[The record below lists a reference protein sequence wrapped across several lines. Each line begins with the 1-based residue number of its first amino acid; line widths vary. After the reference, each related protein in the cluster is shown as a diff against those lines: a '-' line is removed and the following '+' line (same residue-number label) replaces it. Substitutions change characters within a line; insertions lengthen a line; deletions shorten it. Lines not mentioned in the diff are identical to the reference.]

1 MRRSVTAKS
10 KAWGGRATSA
20 TVAALLLASG
30 SLAGLP
36 PAYAI
41 SPPTV
46 DPGAL
51 PPDGPPGPPAPMKQN
66 SYCTEV
72 GVVPGTDFRLQPKYM
87 DMLNLQEAWQ
97 FGRGAG
103 QKVAVIDTG
112 VTPHPRFPHLIPGG
126 DYIMSGDGLSDC
138 DAHGTIVASM
148 IGAAPANGAA
158 APPAAPRKP
167 VTIPTTEPPPKAPPP
182 QTVTLS
188 PLPQTVTMV
197 PPPPQA
203 PQSQSEAPAPGPF
216 GAPPAAPAP
225 AGPPAAGG
233 PAPGPGQAPAAGRG
247 AGTVT
252 IPGYAGGGRVVGVDN
267 RLGPRP
273 LDPPK
278 PPPPPPPAPP
288 AATAQS
294 PDAYS
299 GIAPDVDILAIRQSS
314 QAFGLKDAYTGDED
328 PQTRAKVD
336 DVETMARAIVHAANL
351 GATVINISDVTCM
364 SSRNIIDQ
372 RALGAAVRYAA
383 VDKNVVIV
391 AAAGDTSK
399 KDCKQNP
406 AFDPMQP
413 KDPRDWAGVSTVVTP
428 SWFSDYVLTVGAVD
442 TEGRPLTQG
451 SQGQAST
458 SVAGPWV
465 GIAAPG
471 TDVIGLSPRDDGL
484 INAIDGPDNSL
495 LVPAGTSF
503 STAIVSGVAA
513 LVRAKY
519 PQLTAY
525 QVINRLE
532 RTARAPARGVDN
544 QVGYGVIDPVA
555 ALTWDVPEGPAKPP
569 QQLSAPLNI
578 PKPPP
583 HRDMVPIWVAA
594 GGLTAALL
602 IGGAVFGTA
611 VFIKRTRK
619 QQ

>member
-1 MRRSVTAKS
+1 
-10 KAWGGRATSA
+10 
-20 TVAALLLASG
+20 
-30 SLAGLP
+30 
-36 PAYAI
+36 
-41 SPPTV
+41 
-46 DPGAL
+46 
-51 PPDGPPGPPAPMKQN
+51 MKQN

-72 GVVPGTDFRLQPKYM
+72 GVLPGTDFQLQPKYM
-87 DMLNLQEAWQ
+87 DMLNLSEAWQ

-148 IGAAPANGAA
+148 IGAAPARGAA
-158 APPAAPRKP
+158 VTPVATHKP
-167 VTIPTTEPPPKAPPP
+167 MTIPTTEPPPKAPPP

-197 PPPPQA
+197 PAPPP
-203 PQSQSEAPAPGPF
+203 SEAPPPGPF
-216 GAPPAAPAP
+216 GLPAAPP
-225 AGPPAAGG
+225 PPPAQ
-233 PAPGPGQAPAAGRG
+233 APVQAPGQAPPAPGQAPPAPGQVPPGGPQAQPGAVQAPSVNRG
-247 AGTVT
+247 TGTVT
-252 IPGYAGGGRVVGVDN
+252 IPNYTSGRRVVAVDN
-267 RLGPRP
+267 PGGPRP

-278 PPPPPPPAPP
+278 PPPPPPAP
-288 AATAQS
+288 AAG

-299 GIAPDVDILAIRQSS
+299 GIAPDVDIISIRQSS

-328 PQTRAKVD
+328 PQTRAKAD

-364 SSRNIIDQ
+364 SARNIIDQ

-391 AAAGDTSK
+391 AAAGDSSK

-406 AFDPMQP
+406 IFDPMQP
-413 KDPRDWAGVSTVVTP
+413 KDPRDWAGVTTVVTP

-442 TEGRPLTQG
+442 TDGRPLTGGGQAQGQG
-451 SQGQAST
+451 ST
-458 SVAGPWV
+458 SIAGPWV

-471 TDVIGLSPRDDGL
+471 IDVIGLSPRDDGL
-484 INAIDGPDNSL
+484 INAIDGPDNTL

-519 PQLTAY
+519 PQLSAY

-544 QVGYGVIDPVA
+544 QLGYGLVDPVA

-569 QQLSAPLNI
+569 QQLSAPLHI
-578 PKPPP
+578 PKASPP
-583 HRDMVPIWVAA
+583 RDMVPLWVAA
-594 GGLTAALL
+594 GGLTGALL
-602 IGGAVFGTA
+602 IGGVVFGIA
-611 VFIKRTRK
+611 MFLKRTRK